1 MITLKTLKWDNCF
14 SYGKDNSI
22 NLNNSTLTQLVGTN
36 GMGKS
41 SIPLIIEEVLYN
53 KNSKGIKK
61 ADIQNRFINAGY
73 NIHLTFAVE
82 DKQYSIDVSRS
93 RGSIKVKLFEGAE
106 DISSHTATNT
116 YKSVEQILGLD
127 FKTFT
132 QLVYQ
137 NTNASLQFLTA
148 TDANRKKFLIEL
160 LNLEDYVAYYDVFRE
175 LARTSGQEVA
185 ELDGKSKTIIKWLD
199 ENKLSDS
206 TILPMIKLPE
216 YSEKDEKAL
225 RDLSVDFENIS
236 EKNQKIN
243 ENNTYKQLLSG
254 IDMSIVQSHVKP
266 PESYY
271 TLVSD
276 RGEVEGKMKSLR
288 SKIQEY
294 EKLEGQCPTCEQEVD
309 HNFIAE
315 LVVDLRTKLL
325 MSNEDLREFTEEI
338 DRRKDDEVAYN
349 NYKKEKKEFE
359 DLYSRVDRSLPTEIY
374 NGNDL
379 QEKIATLKKSI
390 THAKSQIQEIATQNE
405 ERTKKNTRVQVILE
419 QTAEFEKELEGITDK
434 LSKVEEKAGHI
445 EVLKKAFSTNGLIA
459 YKIENMV
466 KELEDLA
473 NDYLAELS
481 DGRFSINFVVTND
494 KLNVEVTDEGNI
506 IDISALSS
514 GELTRV
520 NTATLIAIRKLMSS
534 ISKSRINVL
543 FLDEVINVLDEQ
555 GREKLVEVLLK
566 EEGLNTY
573 IVSHGWTH
581 PLLDKIEV
589 LKTENISRLE

>member
-1 MITLKTLKWDNCF
+1 
-14 SYGKDNSI
+14 
-22 NLNNSTLTQLVGTN
+22 
-36 GMGKS
+36 
-41 SIPLIIEEVLYN
+41 
-53 KNSKGIKK
+53 
-61 ADIQNRFINAGY
+61 
-73 NIHLTFAVE
+73 
-82 DKQYSIDVSRS
+82 
-93 RGSIKVKLFEGAE
+93 
-106 DISSHTATNT
+106 
-116 YKSVEQILGLD
+116 
-127 FKTFT
+127 
-132 QLVYQ
+132 
-137 NTNASLQFLTA
+137 
-148 TDANRKKFLIEL
+148 
-160 LNLEDYVAYYDVFRE
+160 
-175 LARTSGQEVA
+175 
-185 ELDGKSKTIIKWLD
+185 
-199 ENKLSDS
+199 
-206 TILPMIKLPE
+206 
-216 YSEKDEKAL
+216 
-225 RDLSVDFENIS
+225 
-236 EKNQKIN
+236 
-243 ENNTYKQLLSG
+243 
-254 IDMSIVQSHVKP
+254 
-266 PESYY
+266 
-271 TLVSD
+271 
-276 RGEVEGKMKSLR
+276 
-288 SKIQEY
+288 
-294 EKLEGQCPTCEQEVD
+294 
-309 HNFIAE
+309 
-315 LVVDLRTKLL
+315 

-338 DRRKDDEVAYN
+338 DKRKDDEVAYN

-359 DLYSRVDRSLPTEIY
+359 DLYSRVDKSLPTEIY

-506 IDISALSS
+506 IDITALSS